1 MSLCSQVKQAVL
13 AALDCGYRH
22 IDCAAAYSNE
32 QEVGEAL
39 AVRLGPGKVR
49 NSELSLN

>member
-1 MSLCSQVKQAVL
+1 M

-32 QEVGEAL
+32 AEVGEAL
-39 AVRLGPGKVR
+39 ALRIGPGRVGISGCVCDERRAFLLKA
-49 NSELSLN
+49 SI